1 MNEELRATLEAVR
14 SGTLSVDEA
23 ALRLKKAPFEDLG
36 YAKVDL
42 HRAVRQGAAE
52 VIYGAGKTPAQIAGI
67 AARMMPVPRTLSSS
81 CGTCVRCQEE
91 YLPPDG
97 HEEIEQIVE
106 EADGKMLYQAENR

>member
-1 MNEELRATLEAVR
+1 
-14 SGTLSVDEA
+14 
-23 ALRLKKAPFEDLG
+23 
-36 YAKVDL
+36 
-42 HRAVRQGAAE
+42 
-52 VIYGAGKTPAQIAGI
+52 
-67 AARMMPVPRTLSSS
+67 MMPVPRTLSSS

>member
-1 MNEELRATLEAVR
+1 MNYIVTFYSHFGAVR
-14 SGTLSVDEA
+14 Y
-23 ALRLKKAPFEDLG
+23 KKLCD
-36 YAKVDL
+36 
-42 HRAVRQGAAE
+42 R
-52 VIYGAGKTPAQIAGI
+52 AGI